1 MSRPLC
7 LSLSQGP
14 RYRDIAFRFML
25 LSSLVLSVVLVLMV
39 PGLAKAQTN
48 APAPAPTAAV
58 AAVEGPFTLAPL
70 PYAHDALA
78 PAIDAE
84 TMRIHWGRHHKAYVD
99 NLNAALKA
107 RPDLA
112 GLSLEALMAR
122 MSTLPVAI
130 RNNGGGHWN
139 HTFFWDSLAPVARSG
154 APSPALKAALEARFG
169 SLEAFK
175 AEFRKAGMS
184 QFGSGWAWLIVTPDG
199 RLEITATANQD
210 NPLMDLAAV
219 RGTPLL
225 SNDVWEHAYYLS
237 YQNRRGDYL
246 DAFWSVVNWPT
257 VATRYEAAKKAR

>member
-1 MSRPLC
+1 MSRNSSRARAITQPRVSPVALMGSFGLMAALM
-7 LSLSQGP
+7 LS
-14 RYRDIAFRFML
+14 
-25 LSSLVLSVVLVLMV
+25 V

-48 APAPAPTAAV
+48 TQVSAQPQAV
-58 AAVEGPFTLAPL
+58 AAVEGPFSLAPL
-70 PYAHDALA
+70 PYAPDALA

-84 TMRIHWGRHHKAYVD
+84 TMRIHHGRHHKAYVD

-112 GLSLEALMAR
+112 GLSLEAMMAR

-139 HTFFWDSLAPVARSG
+139 HTFFWDSLAPVTRSG
-154 APSPALKAALEARFG
+154 APSPALQAALVARFG

-175 AEFRKAGMS
+175 AEFRKAGLS
-184 QFGSGWAWLIVTPDG
+184 QFGSGWAWLILTPDG
-199 RLEITATANQD
+199 RLEISSTPNQD
-210 NPLMDLAAV
+210 NPLMDVASL

-225 SNDVWEHAYYLS
+225 GNDVWEHAYYLS

-246 DAFWSVVNWPT
+246 DAFWSIVNWP
-257 VATRYEAAKKAR
+257 VVSARYEAAQKAR